1 MRQCHASHSSIIFM
15 LIIEFEVNNLVLS
28 DNSKI
33 KKKKVRMIKIKRQKS
48 CANIKV
54 KELKCN

>member
-1 MRQCHASHSSIIFM
+1 MV
-15 LIIEFEVNNLVLS
+15 LYNVLS